1 MTQARLGRLEAQIRP
16 QLEVHACPARGW
28 RPQVATVVEALPAGL
43 ETRAI
48 HERNQHA
55 SRASDRDHPYRMS
68 PLQQRFDDRLA
79 EPDTS
84 ARHTRA
90 GGEAGS
96 SVRPRAAQEKAPSQ
110 G

>member
-1 MTQARLGRLEAQIRP
+1 MKAGVKPGRHSLSSRQSS
-16 QLEVHACPARGW
+16 
-28 RPQVATVVEALPAGL
+28 GL